1 MSSRLPYP
9 PDERIRATYHLT
21 CPPDEADAKAEAL
34 AREQSVEVPV
44 ALTRPPFAP
53 DHVHDHIL
61 ARVVNVTPL
70 DAINDPQADWEP
82 SDRAGQLHPL
92 PPDHARFVATV
103 DYAAELA
110 SQSLPQLLNLLFG
123 NISILQGIQLV
134 DAELPP
140 SLLAAFPGPAFGEAG
155 LRELIGVH
163 GRPLL
168 ATAIKPRGAP
178 IDRFAD
184 IAQDFSLGGGDL
196 IKDDHN
202 LVHPPSDAGL
212 EAFADRVVAT
222 QAAVHAANDQTGRRC
237 LYLPMVAGP
246 HDTLMRQA
254 DVAAKIGCAGILVCP
269 LTQGL
274 DAVRALAERRDLVV
288 MTHPTF
294 AGVFHTTPHHGITP
308 AFLLGTLFRL
318 AGADV
323 SVFPNAG
330 GRFGFSQ
337 AQCDEL
343 ADHLAR
349 PLGDHRAALPAP
361 AGGMSLDKMP
371 GMCDAYAQQ
380 AVLLVGGGLLSLKPS
395 LVDSTRA
402 FADAIAERF
411 PDAEHH
417 APAPVFVSACEM
429 PPGSIAHEQPSTAAS
444 TRPRPDAPHT
454 DTQGDATITHLP
466 FDAEQFAWLGREP
479 IDYKPQGAAED
490 TPFKDVLRHEL
501 FGQNGEPAAF
511 DLRYFQIAPGG
522 YSSLEKHDHVH
533 AIVAVRGLGKL
544 TVNGREHILS
554 PMDLAYVPPM
564 APHQLLAADA
574 NEPFG
579 FFCIVDH
586 TRDRPQPVDQSTTD
600 SPRDRRADTGYGSR
614 RRAAAPRAAGR
625 AEPGQRTP

>member
-1 MSSRLPYP
+1 MSSRPPYP
-9 PDERIRATYHLT
+9 ADQRIRATYHLT
-21 CPPDEADAKAEAL
+21 CPPGEADAKAEGL

-53 DHVHDHIL
+53 DHVHDHVL
-61 ARVVNVTPL
+61 ARVVDLQPL
-70 DAINDPQADWEP
+70 DTDDKPHE
-82 SDRAGQLHPL
+82 LHPR
-92 PPDHARFVATV
+92 PSGHARFVATV

-140 SLLAAFPGPAFGEAG
+140 AFLDALPGPAFGEAG
-155 LRELIGVH
+155 LRELLGVH

-178 IDRFAD
+178 VDRFAD
-184 IAQDFSLGGGDL
+184 IARDFALGGGDL

-202 LVHPPSDAGL
+202 LVHPPTDAGL
-212 EAFADRVVAT
+212 EAFADRVVAI
-222 QAAVHAANDQTGRRC
+222 QAAVHQANDATGRRC

-246 HDTLMRQA
+246 HDMLMRQA
-254 DVAAKIGCAGILVCP
+254 DIAAKIGCAGVLVCP

-274 DAVRALAERRDLVV
+274 DAVRAIADRRDLVV

-294 AGVFHTTPHHGITP
+294 SGVFHTTPHHGITP

-318 AGADV
+318 AGSDI

-330 GRFGFSQ
+330 GRFGFSPT
-337 AQCDEL
+337 QCDDL

-361 AGGMSLDKMP
+361 AGGMSIDKMP
-371 GMCDAYAQQ
+371 GMCDAYAER

-395 LVDSTRA
+395 LVDGTRA
-402 FADAIAERF
+402 FADTIAEHF
-411 PDAEHH
+411 PAAQHTT
-417 APAPVFVSACEM
+417 PAPVFVSACEM
-429 PPGSIAHEQPSTAAS
+429 PPGSIAHEH
-444 TRPRPDAPHT
+444 PRPTASARTAPHPAEPAT
-454 DTQGDATITHLP
+454 PGAATITHLP

-479 IDYKPQGAAED
+479 VDYKPPTDALA

-501 FGQNGEPAAF
+501 FGSNGEPAAF

-533 AIVAVRGLGKL
+533 AIVAVRGHGKL
-544 TVNGREHILS
+544 TVNGHEHVLS

-574 NEPFG
+574 DEPFG
-579 FFCIVDH
+579 FFCIVDRQ
-586 TRDRPQPVDQSTTD
+586 RDRPQPV
-600 SPRDRRADTGYGSR
+600 
-614 RRAAAPRAAGR
+614 
-625 AEPGQRTP
+625 